1 MRKFIAII
9 FLSISFIIPSL
20 ADDVSDFQIGGMSYG
35 ESLLDYFDKE
45 LIDKEKNSKYSTKY
59 KNNEYVQIGASYKKD
74 YALRITSNTY
84 DDLSIILKTDDDT
97 YKIYSIGGRNF
108 CKDIAICKSLKKK
121 IVSDLKNLF
130 GKTVEISKDDKN
142 HSADI
147 TGNSKTYNT
156 YFQFNSGAYILVSVY
171 DWSESYKKNG
181 MSFPDNLK
189 VVIVGSEFENFLQ
202 NVQYK

>member
-1 MRKFIAII
+1 MKK
-9 FLSISFIIPSL
+9 FLSILFISFYLATPSQ
-20 ADDVSDFQIGGMSYG
+20 ANDIKDFQIEGMGYG

-45 LIDKEKNSKYSTKY
+45 LIDKEKNSIYSMKY

-74 YALRITSNTY
+74 YALRIASNTY

-121 IVSDLKNLF
+121 IETDLKNLF

-156 YFQFNSGAYILVSVY
+156 YFQFNSGAYILVAVY
-171 DWSESYKKNG
+171 DWSESYKNNG
-181 MSFPDNLK
+181 MTFLDNLK
-189 VVIVGSEFENFLQ
+189 VVIVGPEFDNFLQ

>member
-1 MRKFIAII
+1 MKKFLTIL
-9 FLSISFIIPSL
+9 FISFYLATPSQ
-20 ADDVSDFQIGGMSYG
+20 ANDIKDFQIEGMGYG

-45 LIDKEKNSKYSTKY
+45 LIDKEKNSIYSMKY

-121 IVSDLKNLF
+121 IETDLKNLF
-130 GKTVEISKDDKN
+130 GKTVEI
-142 HSADI
+142 
-147 TGNSKTYNT
+147 TKTT
-156 YFQFNSGAYILVSVY
+156 EIIVPILLEIQRLIILIFNLILALIY
-171 DWSESYKKNG
+171 
-181 MSFPDNLK
+181 
-189 VVIVGSEFENFLQ
+189 
-202 NVQYK
+202 

>member
-74 YALRITSNTY
+74 YALRIASNTY

>member
-1 MRKFIAII
+1 MKKLLLFT
-9 FLSISFIIPSL
+9 FLILGFQTYTI
-20 ADDVSDFQIGGMSYG
+20 ADDIKDFQIEGMSYG

-74 YALRITSNTY
+74 YALRVTSNTY

-121 IVSDLKNLF
+121 IETDLKNLF
-130 GKTVEISKDDKN
+130 GKTVEITKN
-142 HSADI
+142 DRDHSADI

>member
-1 MRKFIAII
+1 MKKFLTI
-9 FLSISFIIPSL
+9 LFINFYLATPSQ
-20 ADDVSDFQIGGMSYG
+20 ANDIKDFQIEGMGYG

-45 LIDKEKNSKYSTKY
+45 LIDKEKNSIYSMKY
-59 KNNEYVQIGASYKKD
+59 KNNKYVQIGASYKKD

-121 IVSDLKNLF
+121 IETDLKNLF
-130 GKTVEISKDDKN
+130 GKTVEITKN
-142 HSADI
+142 DRDHSADI

-156 YFQFNSGAYILVSVY
+156 YFQFNSGAYILVTVY
-171 DWSESYKKNG
+171 DWSESYKNNG
-181 MSFPDNLK
+181 MTFLDNLK
-189 VVIVGSEFENFLQ
+189 VVIVGPEFDNFLQ

>member
-45 LIDKEKNSKYSTKY
+45 LIDKEKNSIYSMKY

-156 YFQFNSGAYILVSVY
+156 YFQFNSGAYILVAVY
-171 DWSESYKKNG
+171 DWSESYKNNG
-181 MSFPDNLK
+181 MTFLDNLK
-189 VVIVGSEFENFLQ
+189 VVIVGPEFDNFLQ